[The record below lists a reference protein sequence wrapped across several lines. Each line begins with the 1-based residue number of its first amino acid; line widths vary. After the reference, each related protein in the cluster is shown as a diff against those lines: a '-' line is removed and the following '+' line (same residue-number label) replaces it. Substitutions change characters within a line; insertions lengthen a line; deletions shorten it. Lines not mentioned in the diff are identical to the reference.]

1 MAWPP
6 RFSDVS
12 CFCTLMTRFEIS
24 VQLDPTLP
32 DEAGMKKFD
41 QLMRRLGFARVTNP
55 RGVGYS
61 YQGESAH
68 ESAIQLCEEIE
79 IASSTI
85 DSFAKITVRGAGGLW
100 SNTPP

>member
-1 MAWPP
+1 
-6 RFSDVS
+6 
-12 CFCTLMTRFEIS
+12 MTRFEIS
-24 VQLDPTLP
+24 VQFDSTIP
-32 DEAGMKKFD
+32 DQAGLKEFD

-68 ESAIQLCEEIE
+68 ESAMQLCEKIDL
-79 IASSTI
+79 ALSTI